1 MGERIGDA
9 GHRHLDGKPEMDS
22 GDVWG
27 KRQISWVGSDAL
39 LVRVRLFASYKEKA
53 GRSDIELSLRDGA
66 TVRDAVRET
75 LRLYPAVTQDG
86 SRLMIA
92 VNQEY
97 QAHDYALSDG
107 DEVALIPPV
116 SGG

>member
-1 MGERIGDA
+1 MGQAIWDA
-9 GHRHLDGKPEMDS
+9 GHGHRRLGSKPE
-22 GDVWG
+22 
-27 KRQISWVGSDAL
+27 RQISWVGSDAL
-39 LVRVRLFASYKEKA
+39 IVRVKLFASYKEKA
-53 GRSDIELSLRDGA
+53 GRSDIELSLCAGA
-66 TVRDAVRET
+66 TVRDAVQET

-116 SGG
+116 SGGCSGTF

>member
-1 MGERIGDA
+1 M
-9 GHRHLDGKPEMDS
+9 
-22 GDVWG
+22 
-27 KRQISWVGSDAL
+27 
-39 LVRVRLFASYKEKA
+39 RLRA
-53 GRSDIELSLRDGA
+53 GA

-75 LRLYPAVTQDG
+75 LRLYPTVTQDG

-97 QAHDYALSDG
+97 QGHDYALSDG

-116 SGG
+116 SGGGLG

>member
-1 MGERIGDA
+1 
-9 GHRHLDGKPEMDS
+9 MDS

-116 SGG
+116 SGGCSGTF

>member
-1 MGERIGDA
+1 M
-9 GHRHLDGKPEMDS
+9 
-22 GDVWG
+22 
-27 KRQISWVGSDAL
+27 
-39 LVRVRLFASYKEKA
+39 RLQA
-53 GRSDIELSLRDGA
+53 GA

-75 LRLYPAVTQDG
+75 LRLYPTVTQDG

-97 QAHDYALSDG
+97 QGHDYALSDG

-116 SGG
+116 SGGGLG

>member
-1 MGERIGDA
+1 M
-9 GHRHLDGKPEMDS
+9 
-22 GDVWG
+22 
-27 KRQISWVGSDAL
+27 
-39 LVRVRLFASYKEKA
+39 
-53 GRSDIELSLRDGA
+53 
-66 TVRDAVRET
+66 RDAVRET

-116 SGG
+116 SGGEVG